1 MYKLPKP
8 RRYLSPEEIQRATAM
23 AEGTYDG
30 HVYTASEAAAIFRL
44 ALNAVINQVPAFEK
58 TANRRQKSRTATA
71 TTRESAAQK
80 TSRKPPSQRAP
91 KRTPQTAEKTA
102 PAPDDAFTLDT
113 DEARPPESESSPSEE
128 TAREEPRSNGDTD
141 EEEAGN
147 QEVPKPWKASSPPAE
162 PISTLPK
169 HDYKTGQTVRFEG
182 RLYNVITLLGKE
194 HLVLEDDS
202 YNNFTVHSSDVQRPN
217 EANSGMAA

>member
-1 MYKLPKP
+1 MYQLPKP

-23 AEGTYDG
+23 AQGTYDG

-44 ALNAVINQVPAFEK
+44 AQSAVINQVPAFEK
-58 TANRRQKSRTATA
+58 TANRRHKNRTATA
-71 TTRESAAQK
+71 TTREAAAQK
-80 TSRKPPSQRAP
+80 TSRRAPSQRAA
-91 KRTPQTAEKTA
+91 KGTPQTTEKTA
-102 PAPDDAFTLDT
+102 PAPDDAFSLEIGPANAPESDSDPGKDTGRAEPRT
-113 DEARPPESESSPSEE
+113 DEDTYEEE
-128 TAREEPRSNGDTD
+128 T
-141 EEEAGN
+141 GN
-147 QEVPKPWKASSPPAE
+147 QEVAKPCRATAPPAE

-202 YNNFTVHSSDVQRPN
+202 YNNFTVHSSEVQRPN
-217 EANSGMAA
+217 GANNEMAA